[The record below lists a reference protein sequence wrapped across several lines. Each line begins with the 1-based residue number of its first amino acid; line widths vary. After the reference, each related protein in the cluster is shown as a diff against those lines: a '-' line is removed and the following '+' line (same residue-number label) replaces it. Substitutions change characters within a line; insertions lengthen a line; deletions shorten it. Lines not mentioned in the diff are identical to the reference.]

1 MCDIGQS
8 EGGAEVAQMRAELRD
23 VKAEVARLSA
33 LVEAGRGLKT
43 DDVTSDTADLAER
56 ARVSDPSE
64 KLQSDLDAAIAA
76 GRSSFAISPGV
87 YRPQRDLFVNNAAD
101 LRIAPSGEPGSAV
114 FLFRC
119 NWGVVLRSCTNV
131 SIQDLIVDYDPPCF
145 SQGVVTA
152 SGNGLVTYTLDEGFP
167 APVGES
173 AVSDSR
179 FAQAPIVK
187 VRTMPP
193 RIPVRMP
200 CSLSGLVAHPR

>member
-1 MCDIGQS
+1 M
-8 EGGAEVAQMRAELRD
+8 
-23 VKAEVARLSA
+23 
-33 LVEAGRGLKT
+33 
-43 DDVTSDTADLAER
+43 
-56 ARVSDPSE
+56 
-64 KLQSDLDAAIAA
+64 
-76 GRSSFAISPGV
+76 
-87 YRPQRDLFVNNAAD
+87 PQRDLFVNNAAD

-193 RIPVRMP
+193 RIAVRMP
-200 CSLSGLVAHPR
+200 CSLSGLVARR